1 MKGLLVKD
9 FYTLAKQVR
18 FLLLVLVIMSIIPG
32 ASMAPFAIVY
42 SVMLPV
48 TVMGYDERSKWDR
61 YASMLPYSKT
71 SLVISKYIVGY
82 ICLAIAVSLSVVSEI
97 VFTLVKGE
105 ELSTITYDGI
115 IALGCFALLFLAI
128 NLPFMFKFGV
138 EKGRLAFFVL
148 TAIIVGGVMIISD
161 QINKGRD
168 FQTLEEYLYIL
179 PIVIV
184 ILNFLSMYISVK
196 IYEKRE
202 F

>member
-148 TAIIVGGVMIISD
+148 TEIIVGGVMIISD